1 MKLGRIFLT
10 LFAIGC
16 SSMPFMAQESDPV
29 LMTVAGRDIT
39 RSEFEYAF
47 NKNNVSDGQ
56 TAEEYLPMFV
66 NFKLRVVRFVSSA
79 ISLISF
85 KLN

>member
-16 SSMPFMAQESDPV
+16 SSMPLMAQESDPV

-66 NFKLRVVRFVSSA
+66 NFKLSIFY
-79 ISLISF
+79 
-85 KLN
+85 